1 MPLKNIKLIG
11 LMLRRESLFLR
22 KIFPDFLLEKSA
34 KNHATA
40 NAFGCPD
47 SYMDTSR
54 FASNLDLLVL
64 GYDCTRISD
73 LKVERISS
81 GHNGL
86 FARLLLIVLA
96 CLKHFELD
104 RFCKRRFD
112 LFAISTCCFTIV
124 SDFLLFILT
133 CLGLKACF

>member
-1 MPLKNIKLIG
+1 MKDFSG
-11 LMLRRESLFLR
+11 LPAR
-22 KIFPDFLLEKSA
+22 KISKKSRDRQCLRLPR
-34 KNHATA
+34 
-40 NAFGCPD
+40 FGCPD

-96 CLKHFELD
+96 CLKHFESD

>member
-1 MPLKNIKLIG
+1 MPKKGVAIFAKDYSG
-11 LMLRRESLFLR
+11 LPAQKIR
-22 KIFPDFLLEKSA
+22 KTNV
-34 KNHATA
+34 NHF
-40 NAFGCPD
+40 NAFCCPD

-96 CLKHFELD
+96 CLKHFESD

-124 SDFLLFILT
+124 SDFLLYILT